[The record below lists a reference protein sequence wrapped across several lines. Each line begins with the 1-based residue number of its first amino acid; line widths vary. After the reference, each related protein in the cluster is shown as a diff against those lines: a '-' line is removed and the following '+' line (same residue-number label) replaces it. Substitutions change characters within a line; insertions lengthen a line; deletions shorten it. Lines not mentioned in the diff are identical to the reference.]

1 MFASVQGMLKKAA
14 SGVLAILPCSR
25 TMSTL
30 RASKGLRPCWT
41 DFFEHPPPLTI
52 RDSSGAFIGHWS
64 EIFNRP
70 VQRVTR
76 VVCSLVLI
84 PFMVALGGTA
94 LTQANTIEGFGKLKL
109 GMTPREVEALQ
120 GCSSNTECLYD
131 LLGKNR
137 YFALTYGANESNSTT
152 KSPPSPTAELTK
164 IDIDM
169 GNHTRELF
177 GELYETLVS
186 QYPVSH
192 VPTESEDTR
201 FQEGTDNELIIGF
214 ADGSVIL
221 KIVRRPFGNLI
232 LRVVYQDGAAAEALR
247 EYWERTRPQ

>member
-1 MFASVQGMLKKAA
+1 MVRRSFKTNCSLKHLRKEHHMFAS
-14 SGVLAILPCSR
+14 
-25 TMSTL
+25 
-30 RASKGLRPCWT
+30 
-41 DFFEHPPPLTI
+41 
-52 RDSSGAFIGHWS
+52 
-64 EIFNRP
+64 

-76 VVCSLVLI
+76 VVCSLVLV

-131 LLGKNR
+131 LFGKNR
-137 YFALTYGANESNSTT
+137 YFTLTYGANESNSHTE
-152 KSPPSPTAELTK
+152 SPPSPTAELTK

-169 GNHTRELF
+169 GNHPKESI
-177 GELYETLVS
+177 GELYVPMTS
-186 QYPVSH
+186 QYPRTH
-192 VPTESEDTR
+192 VPPYTAHTR
-201 FQEGTDNELIIGF
+201 YPEAADNELIIGF

-232 LRVVYQDGAAAEALR
+232 LRVIYQDRAAAEALR
-247 EYWERTRPQ
+247 EYWEKTRPESAPH